1 MAEDIKT
8 LIEKINQEGIA
19 VAQEKAR
26 DIENQARKETERILE
41 KAKREA
47 DSMFTDAKEQ
57 ISKMHEKEKALLAQ
71 AGRDLLLT
79 LRQEINAMLE
89 KLIVRE
95 LHDAL
100 TPEHLFKILSNVT
113 KSSCA
118 QEETGIIV
126 SLNKEDLK
134 SLEGSLLA
142 KLKTEAKKEIILRPS
157 ESIQGGFIISFDAGQ
172 SQFDFSDKALAE
184 YIGTFLKPKLKEILE
199 G

>member
-1 MAEDIKT
+1 MAEEIKA
-8 LIEKINQEGIA
+8 LIEKINKEGIA
-19 VAQEKAR
+19 VAEQKAQEIESQAKQKAG
-26 DIENQARKETERILE
+26 EILE
-41 KAKREA
+41 RAKHDA
-47 DSMFTDAKEQ
+47 DGILHDAKEQ
-57 ISKMHEKEKALLAQ
+57 IYKMQEKQKTLLAQ
-71 AGRDLLLT
+71 AGRDLLLI

-100 TPEHLFKILSNVT
+100 TPEHLFKILSNVI

-134 SLEGSLLA
+134 NLEGSFLA
-142 KLKTEAKKEIILRPS
+142 KLKTEAKKEISLRPS

>member
-1 MAEDIKT
+1 MAEDIKA
-8 LIEKINQEGIA
+8 LIEKINQEGIVA
-19 VAQEKAR
+19 AEQKAQEIESQAKQKAG
-26 DIENQARKETERILE
+26 EILE
-41 KAKREA
+41 RAKHDA
-47 DSMFTDAKEQ
+47 NGILHDAKEQ
-57 ISKMHEKEKALLAQ
+57 ISKMQEKQKTLLAQ

-100 TPEHLFKILSNVT
+100 TPEHLFTILSNVI

-134 SLEGSLLA
+134 NLEGSFLA
-142 KLKTEAKKEIILRPS
+142 KLKAEAKNEIILRPS